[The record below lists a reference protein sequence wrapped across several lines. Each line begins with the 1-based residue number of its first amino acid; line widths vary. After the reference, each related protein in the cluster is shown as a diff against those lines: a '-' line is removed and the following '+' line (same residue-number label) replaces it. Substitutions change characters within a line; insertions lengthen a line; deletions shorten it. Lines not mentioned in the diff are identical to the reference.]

1 MYKEHEAFI
10 TPKDDKK
17 IWRYMDFI
25 KFVDI
30 IDRKK
35 LFFPTADR
43 LGDPFEGSFPKAYID
58 YFNANLDKLFIE
70 ETWKFIKREQAPK
83 AFSRAR
89 RFTRKFVA
97 ISCWNMQE
105 EESAALW
112 KLYCST
118 FNGIAIQSTIGRLKN
133 SLKGEKRDVYI
144 GKARYIDHYSQ
155 PLSDSPHEYK
165 FPSLFLYKGK
175 SFKFEREVRAV
186 TELPRL
192 KQIDNFHGKFI
203 SGHKGWDIEI
213 DPSLLIEKV
222 YLSPIPKS
230 SKWQEKVVKLLL
242 KKYGLK
248 NNKVCPS
255 DLNRKPLF

>member
-1 MYKEHEAFI
+1 MYKEHKLFV
-10 TPKDDKK
+10 TPPDDTK

-30 IDRKK
+30 IDRNK

-58 YFNANLDKLFIE
+58 YFNANLDKIFLP
-70 ETWKFIKREQAPK
+70 ETWDLINREEAPK
-83 AFSRAR
+83 GFSRAR
-89 RFTRKFVA
+89 RYGRKFIA

-118 FNGIAIQSTIGRLKN
+118 LNGIAVQSTIKRLKN
-133 SLKGEKRDVYI
+133 SLKNEKRDVYI
-144 GKARYIDHYSQ
+144 GKVKYIDHYSQ
-155 PLSDSPHEYK
+155 PPSDSLPDDF
-165 FPSLFLYKGK
+165 FPNPYLYKGI
-175 SFKFEREVRAV
+175 SFEFEREVRAV

-192 KQIDNFHGKFI
+192 RRIDDFHVKFI
-203 SGHKGWDIEI
+203 SGHKGYDIEI

-230 SKWQEKVVKLLL
+230 SKWQEKVVKSLL
-242 KKYGLK
+242 KKCGLN
-248 NNKVCPS
+248 NNKVYPS
-255 DLNRKPLF
+255 DLNRKPIY